1 MSDRAQAQLCKVAGA
16 ADRQQKTADLSV
28 AHAKLREKEAAA
40 AAAARRER
48 IHQQLKPPL
57 PGRPA
62 TAGPGGP
69 SAVFGGSG
77 ALSERGSAPDA
88 PSAVWLARA
97 ADAEVGLARLR
108 AQLEAH
114 VGARRQAKRELDL
127 LAHPFRSDARA
138 EGAAADDE
146 LEAADADSTRDAL
159 RSELTFRSDQVAVLQ
174 QQIVAAE
181 QKVRG
186 AHEFKLGALAAVPTR
201 ASSALSLV
209 FKMAVSARAAE
220 EASAMRVAEAHADL
234 ASAVQLADFMGA
246 QLDGTRAEHARAL
259 LAAEEVHQGEMRA
272 VVDAMEAGVGSAPPA
287 QQLASSGNAVA
298 EAEAA
303 TRAVLE
309 EAARLRKRVQQLE
322 ARLECAGKVAA
333 PAVQP
338 APAQRKPAGPAAPT
352 VMAAESTGARSLG
365 RALRVVASND
375 DDGSEVVVKP
385 VAKARPVK
393 RVPMSDEESEEEDSG
408 SEEEGDESDVD
419 WIETEEA
426 RQKVRGAHESKLG
439 ALAAVPTRASSALSL
454 VFKMAVSAR
463 AAEEASALRVA
474 EAHADLASAV
484 QLADS
489 MGAQLD
495 GTRAE
500 HARALLAAEEMHQ
513 GEMRAVVDAMEAG
526 VGSAPPAQQLA
537 SSGNAVAEAEAAVRA
552 VLEEAARLRKRVQQL
567 EAKLECAGK
576 VAAPAVQP
584 APAQRKPA
592 RPAAPTVMAAE
603 STGARALGRA
613 LRVVASND
621 DDGSEVAAK
630 PVAKTRPVKRVPM
643 SDEESKEE
651 DSGSEE
657 EEEGDESDVDWIE
670 TEEARQVIPKTQRP
684 PHGAASRGSQLLPS
698 PQSRDSTGSSST
710 GRSEGTSPLADAA
723 AEPLSI
729 TTRRR
734 AYGKKRAAATELE
747 EHASVENVS
756 LAARLLA
763 KPSAQPPVMRAPPLV
778 VSAPPPLVR
787 APSALAAEQTEACAP
802 AAPPKRA
809 PLGTITN
816 AGGKPAPVGS
826 AVAPPKRKDLYDAR
840 AAKTDMSAL
849 FQGGLE

>member
-1 MSDRAQAQLCKVAGA
+1 
-16 ADRQQKTADLSV
+16 
-28 AHAKLREKEAAA
+28 
-40 AAAARRER
+40 
-48 IHQQLKPPL
+48 
-57 PGRPA
+57 
-62 TAGPGGP
+62 
-69 SAVFGGSG
+69 
-77 ALSERGSAPDA
+77 
-88 PSAVWLARA
+88 VWLARA

-181 QKVRG
+181 QVRG

-303 TRAVLE
+303 
-309 EAARLRKRVQQLE
+309 
-322 ARLECAGKVAA
+322 
-333 PAVQP
+333 
-338 APAQRKPAGPAAPT
+338 
-352 VMAAESTGARSLG
+352 
-365 RALRVVASND
+365 
-375 DDGSEVVVKP
+375 
-385 VAKARPVK
+385 
-393 RVPMSDEESEEEDSG
+393 
-408 SEEEGDESDVD
+408 
-419 WIETEEA
+419 
-426 RQKVRGAHESKLG
+426 
-439 ALAAVPTRASSALSL
+439 
-454 VFKMAVSAR
+454 
-463 AAEEASALRVA
+463 
-474 EAHADLASAV
+474 
-484 QLADS
+484 
-489 MGAQLD
+489 
-495 GTRAE
+495 
-500 HARALLAAEEMHQ
+500 
-513 GEMRAVVDAMEAG
+513 
-526 VGSAPPAQQLA
+526 
-537 SSGNAVAEAEAAVRA
+537 VRA

-621 DDGSEVAAK
+621 DDGSEVVVK
-630 PVAKTRPVKRVPM
+630 PVAKARPVKRVPM
-643 SDEESKEE
+643 SDEESEEE
-651 DSGSEE
+651 DSGS

-734 AYGKKRAAATELE
+734 AHGKKRGDETLRKGEGPAATAAATELE